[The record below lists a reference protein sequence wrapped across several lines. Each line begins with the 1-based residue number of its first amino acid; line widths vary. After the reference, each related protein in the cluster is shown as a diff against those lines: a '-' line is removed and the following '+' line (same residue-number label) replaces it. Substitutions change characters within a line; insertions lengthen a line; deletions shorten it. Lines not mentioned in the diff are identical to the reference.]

1 MSTPAGSAAM
11 AAEGRPSLGLM
22 STDLEAL
29 ENELRRQLEDIDS
42 IVGESEESFLK
53 RDAHSVFEQ
62 AAAEGER
69 EALQDKLQILLA
81 RSEDFELQQ
90 VSMRELILRNEE
102 LMRENSLLRKFRD
115 DYVEEQKAIGPA
127 GATAIGKTKHDLDES
142 FKDLEFRLA
151 EARSKLARALQ
162 SQDDHLLA
170 RELAE
175 KRLEQ
180 EKLARSHAEK
190 ERDAYAAAY
199 EASLKHFEKWSQRK
213 IGTSS
218 TEKEN

>member
-1 MSTPAGSAAM
+1 
-11 AAEGRPSLGLM
+11 M

-42 IVGESEESFLK
+42 IVGDSEESFLK

-69 EALQDKLQILLA
+69 EALQDRLQTLLA

-90 VSMRELILRNEE
+90 VSMRELVLRNEE

-115 DYVEEQKAIGPA
+115 DYGEEQKANAP
-127 GATAIGKTKHDLDES
+127 TAVGKSDPDES

-170 RELAE
+170 REMAE
-175 KRLEQ
+175 KRLDQ

>member
-1 MSTPAGSAAM
+1 
-11 AAEGRPSLGLM
+11 M

-42 IVGESEESFLK
+42 IVGDSEESFLK

-69 EALQDKLQILLA
+69 EALQDRLQTLLA

-90 VSMRELILRNEE
+90 VSMRELVLRNEE

-115 DYVEEQKAIGPA
+115 DYGEEQKANAPIA
-127 GATAIGKTKHDLDES
+127 VGKSDPDES

-175 KRLEQ
+175 KRLDQ

>member
-1 MSTPAGSAAM
+1 M

-42 IVGESEESFLK
+42 IVGDSEESFLK

-69 EALQDKLQILLA
+69 EALQDRLQTLLA

-90 VSMRELILRNEE
+90 VSMRELVLRNEE

-115 DYVEEQKAIGPA
+115 DYGEEQKANAPIIA
-127 GATAIGKTKHDLDES
+127 VGKSDPDES

-170 RELAE
+170 RSWQ
-175 KRLEQ
+175 K
-180 EKLARSHAEK
+180 
-190 ERDAYAAAY
+190 
-199 EASLKHFEKWSQRK
+199 
-213 IGTSS
+213 
-218 TEKEN
+218 NV